1 MNKYYFRKLPLNI
14 KVLNPYMGFNKSI
27 KSFST
32 ETNLAPPKEG
42 EVII

>member
-1 MNKYYFRKLPLNI
+1 MNKFFFRKLPLNI
-14 KVLNPYMGFNKSI
+14 KFLNPLMGFNQSI